1 MDDNQQN
8 NSLDGQVP
16 DFLEQNEIV
25 RTMADAKALLTR
37 RTNTFQALINGRQ
50 QYTRQDLVTARTH
63 MLAACENLTAELD
76 NYVALG
82 LNQQRATYID
92 GRNRERE
99 CLEHF
104 GDIYDARLRDFVD
117 ADSVASAAQHAA
129 FSVNGSSAR
138 RSVAPSQRS
147 AAQGS

>member
-8 NSLDGQVP
+8 DSLNGQVP
-16 DFLEQNEIV
+16 EFLEQNEIV

-50 QYTRQDLVTARTH
+50 QYTRQDLVTARGH

-82 LNQQRATYID
+82 TKS
-92 GRNRERE
+92 GKS
-99 CLEHF
+99 H
-104 GDIYDARLRDFVD
+104 IY
-117 ADSVASAAQHAA
+117 
-129 FSVNGSSAR
+129 
-138 RSVAPSQRS
+138 
-147 AAQGS
+147 